1 MYSKEFTFLGFLPL
15 NKKTRKSKLEEIENE
30 KKSVIL
36 YEAPH
41 KLLTTLADLRKYIGK
56 RNIVLAKELTKI
68 HETYIRGTIDEIL
81 QMNIIPKGEYI
92 ILIDKINEEQY
103 NEIINKEI
111 TLEEEYDKYEKQG
124 YSKKDII
131 KNIAKNRGVNK
142 NEIYQ
147 YFLKK

>member
-1 MYSKEFTFLGFLPL
+1 
-15 NKKTRKSKLEEIENE
+15 
-30 KKSVIL
+30 
-36 YEAPH
+36 
-41 KLLTTLADLRKYIGK
+41 
-56 RNIVLAKELTKI
+56 
-68 HETYIRGTIDEIL
+68 
-81 QMNIIPKGEYI
+81 MNIIPKGEYI

>member
-1 MYSKEFTFLGFLPL
+1 VYSKEFTFLGFLPL